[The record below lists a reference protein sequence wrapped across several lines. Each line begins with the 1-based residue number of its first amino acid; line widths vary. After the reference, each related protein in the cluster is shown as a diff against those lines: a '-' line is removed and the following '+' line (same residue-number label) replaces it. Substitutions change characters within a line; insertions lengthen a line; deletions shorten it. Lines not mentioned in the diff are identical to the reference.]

1 MPGAA
6 GHQASVLKRAADDF
20 RIPIVVTNQVTAN
33 MDSAHPQA
41 PGHAGDET
49 VVAALGTLWAHA
61 VNVRLVL
68 EVQNNLRLLTVRSKL
83 QSKSMTTAGSAFCLW
98 HG

>member
-1 MPGAA
+1 MGGA
-6 GHQASVLKRAADDF
+6 GHQASLLKRAADDF
-20 RIPIVVTNQVTAN
+20 RIPVVVTNQVTAD

-41 PGHAGDET
+41 PGSAGDET

-68 EVQNNLRLLTVRSKL
+68 ESRQQTRYITVGLVEPVGPDS
-83 QSKSMTTAGSAFCLW
+83 GG
-98 HG
+98 H